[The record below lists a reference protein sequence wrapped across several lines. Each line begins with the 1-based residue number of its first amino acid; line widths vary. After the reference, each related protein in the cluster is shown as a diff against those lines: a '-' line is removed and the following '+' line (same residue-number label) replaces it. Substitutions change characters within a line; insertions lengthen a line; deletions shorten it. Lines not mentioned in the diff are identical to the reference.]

1 MVKKDYQ
8 YESRHIH
15 AVRRARG
22 PGGKFL
28 SKTVT
33 TDACTTLHPEYK

>member
-28 SKTVT
+28 SKTIT
-33 TDACTTLHPEYK
+33 TEACTTLHPEYK